1 MPVAVVV
8 AFLAFVLSASPAA
21 HAENKRR
28 ISGDHET
35 RASDRVDIRYRYRN
49 LPKDKEDH
57 QVTLRSDFAY
67 HFDQE
72 FFLNNNLS
80 TAAWRMNNRTSPD
93 NRDGGYDG
101 GSGDTTLQSFLVT
114 VDDKNRFAIGSNL
127 IIPTAGQDQ
136 LGDGRWQL
144 GPALSY
150 SRDLYDIGEGS
161 FTGLTV
167 RNQFSFAQ
175 NNGRDDINLLVVTPT
190 FRLNLPDQ
198 WHVRIQSDSQM
209 NYEQSN
215 DWFVPLS
222 VRVGKNFGPYYASV
236 EASAPIVE
244 DYERYDQEI
253 EFRIGRNF

>member
-8 AFLAFVLSASPAA
+8 AFLAFVLSASPEA

-35 RASDRVDIRYRYRN
+35 RASNRVDARYRYRS
-49 LPKDKEDH
+49 LPKDREDH
-57 QVTLRSDFAY
+57 QVNLRSDFAY
-67 HFDQE
+67 HFDE
-72 FFLNNNLS
+72 DFFLNNSVS
-80 TAAWRMNNRTSPD
+80 TTAWRMNNRTSPD

-101 GSGDTTLQSFLVT
+101 GSGDATLQSLLVT
-114 VDDKNRFAIGSNL
+114 VYDKNRFAIGSNL
-127 IIPTAGQDQ
+127 IIPTAGEDQ

-150 SRDLYDIGEGS
+150 SRDIYDIGEGS
-161 FTGLTV
+161 FAGVTV

-175 NNGRDDINLLVVTPT
+175 NNGRNDINLLIATPT

-198 WHVRIQSDSQM
+198 WHVRIQSESQM

-236 EASAPIVE
+236 EASTPIVE
-244 DYERYDQEI
+244 DFERYDQEI
-253 EFRIGRNF
+253 ELRIGRNF